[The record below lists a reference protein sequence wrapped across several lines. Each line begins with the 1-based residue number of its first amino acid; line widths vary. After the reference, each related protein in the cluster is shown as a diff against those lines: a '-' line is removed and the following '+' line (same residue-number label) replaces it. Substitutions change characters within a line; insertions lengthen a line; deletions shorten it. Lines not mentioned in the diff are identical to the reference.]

1 MCVCVCVCVCVRV
14 YGGGGVGMGGGG
26 YGLGSGTSIIV
37 PFKIVF
43 LKKFDDS
50 PHNVQ
55 YRSSLSPS
63 PPPSQVGGE
72 KDICAPIDAF

>member
-1 MCVCVCVCVCVRV
+1 MCVYVCAW
-14 YGGGGVGMGGGG
+14 GGGVGMVGGG
-26 YGLGSGTSIIV
+26 YELGSGTSIIV

-63 PPPSQVGGE
+63 PLPYPPPPPSQVGGE